1 MAQTVDEF
9 FSSPGQ
15 VSARRTSRILEILK
29 DAAPDYNNVDPQG
42 RLASAVENLTDDH
55 RKALVAWAESRDM
68 RSVVNIGPGRADKII
83 DSGKFYTPHDKVPGA
98 AHTGR
103 MVSEE
108 ELRVIRAGA
117 ETRLGLP
124 YYDAS
129 MQDDPIKGLRPV
141 SGENLP
147 KSFFDVQP
155 NLMRQIYGQDVPIMH
170 PYAYGGSLMQREFGF
185 AGFARP
191 EGTRSSGGRYDRLIL
206 RSETAGRASIHP
218 RDFLSDNKS
227 APATSLSDI
236 SNPEKSIGMFAGSS
250 PEDISDV
257 TKVGADDVL
266 GWTTDPRDFAKFET
280 LTLGVGMEDI
290 EAIISHPEHID
301 ASSMPENLQKLSQAN
316 TVNGTSYDFGKMLHQ
331 SEQRIKAS
339 QYGIDYVHGVFDDV
353 EFHNPH
359 MTKSF
364 MERRESLFKGTGITA
379 SAGETPFEVYVKAIR
394 HTLENGG
401 DADGL
406 HGLADA
412 DRPFAIGEIDKH
424 LEAYN
429 KHKSF
434 KFGATTDAVEKI
446 NFGKMSDINRTS
458 IPLVRG
464 MAETERLA
472 GRLAAQRKVLA
483 TSYSPEMVENIINEQ
498 FSIKE
503 MFTKQGFRGEELEA
517 KISEYKE
524 MNIFPRRGDSIE
536 NTAWRVAN
544 RQVPQTVEE
553 GVEVAVRR
561 SGATRGLLEASTEA
575 SSHVASGTGGSR
587 LLRTAGAALSILRK
601 RF

>member
-29 DAAPDYNNVDPQG
+29 DAAPDYNNVAPSGSGISHTIEGFTDEHG
-42 RLASAVENLTDDH
+42 RVLRD
-55 RKALVAWAESRDM
+55 WAESRDM

-83 DSGKFYTPHDKVPGA
+83 DSGKFYTPHDK
-98 AHTGR
+98 
-103 MVSEE
+103 
-108 ELRVIRAGA
+108 IAGA
-117 ETRLGLP
+117 SYTGKGTVTEARLREMRAVVETRIGLP
-124 YYDAS
+124 YYDSAI
-129 MQDDPIKGLRPV
+129 QDDPVKGLRPV

-155 NLMRQIYGQDVPIMH
+155 NIMKQIHGQDVPIMH
-170 PYAYGGSLMQREFGF
+170 PYAYGSALMDREVGF

-191 EGTRSSGGRYDRLIL
+191 EGGRSGGRYDRLIL
-206 RSETAGRASIHP
+206 RSETAGRSSITAG
-218 RDFLSDNKS
+218 DSLSNS
-227 APATSLSDI
+227 NPLIPLSDI
-236 SNPEKSIGMFAGSS
+236 STPEKSVFLFGTSS
-250 PEDISDV
+250 PEAISDA
-257 TKVGADDVL
+257 TKVGAEDIMNWSV
-266 GWTTDPRDFAKFET
+266 DPSDFRKYET
-280 LTLGVGMEDI
+280 MTLGVGMEDI

-301 ASSMPENLQKLSQAN
+301 AASMPENLQKLSKAN
-316 TVNGTSYDFGKMLHQ
+316 TINGSSYDFGKMLHQ

-364 MERRESLFKGTGITA
+364 MEMNKYKDLFEGTGITP
-379 SAGETPFEVYVKAIR
+379 SAGETPFEVYAKAIR
-394 HTLENGG
+394 HNLQAGNRTL
-401 DADGL
+401 
-406 HGLADA
+406 GLAGITDA
-412 DRPFAIGEIDKH
+412 DRPFAIDQIDQH

-446 NFGKMSDINRTS
+446 NFGKMSDINTRA
-458 IPLVRG
+458 IPLARS
-464 MAETERLA
+464 MANTERLA
-472 GRLAAQRKVLA
+472 SKIAKQREALAK
-483 TSYSPEMVENIINEQ
+483 SYSPEMVEEIIREQ
-498 FSIKE
+498 FGPKE
-503 MFTKQGFRGEELEA
+503 ILTKQGFRGEELGA
-517 KISEYKE
+517 KVSQY
-524 MNIFPRRGDSIE
+524 GDSME
-536 NTAWRVAN
+536 NTAARVAN

-553 GVEVAVRR
+553 GVEVAVRS

-587 LLRTAGAALSILRK
+587 MLRTAGAALSILRK

>member
-1 MAQTVDEF
+1 MAQTIDEF

-29 DAAPDYNNVDPQG
+29 DAAPNYNNVDPQG
-42 RLASAVENLTDDH
+42 RLASAVEKLTDDH
-55 RKALVAWAESRDM
+55 RKALQDWAESRDM
-68 RSVVNIGPGRADKII
+68 RSVVNIQPGRADKII
-83 DSGKFYTPHDKVPGA
+83 DSGKFYTPHDKVAGA
-98 AHTGR
+98 AWTGKGA
-103 MVSEE
+103 VTEE
-108 ELRVIRAGA
+108 RLREMRAGA

-124 YYDAS
+124 FYDSAI
-129 MQDDPIKGLRPV
+129 QDDPIKGLRPA

-155 NLMRQIYGQDVPIMH
+155 NLMRQIHGQDVPIMH
-170 PYAYGGSLMQREFGF
+170 PYAYGSKLMEREVGF

-191 EGTRSSGGRYDRLIL
+191 QGGGSGGRYDRLIL

-218 RDFLSDNKS
+218 RDFLHDNTTS
-227 APATSLSDI
+227 PAVSLSDI
-236 SNPEKSIGMFAGSS
+236 SNPEKSIGIFGGGSS
-250 PEDISDV
+250 PESISDV
-257 TKVGADDVL
+257 TKVGAEDIMSYKFS
-266 GWTTDPRDFAKFET
+266 PRDFAKFET

-301 ASSMPENLQKLSQAN
+301 VSSMPENLQKLSRAN
-316 TVNGTSYDFGKMLHQ
+316 TIHGSSYDFGKMLHQ

-339 QYGIDYVHGVFDDV
+339 QYGIDYVQGTFDDV

-364 MERRESLFKGTGITA
+364 MERRQSMFKGTGITA
-379 SAGETPFEVYVKAIR
+379 SAGETPFEVYVKSIR
-394 HTLENGG
+394 HALETGG
-401 DADGL
+401 EADGL
-406 HGLADA
+406 AGLADA

-434 KFGATTDAVEKI
+434 KFGATTDAVEGL
-446 NFGKMSDINRTS
+446 NFGKMSDINRRN
-458 IPLVRG
+458 IPLAKS
-464 MAETERLA
+464 MAENERLA
-472 GRLAAQRKVLA
+472 ARIASQREILSKSFPPEKVEAIML
-483 TSYSPEMVENIINEQ
+483 EQ
-498 FSIKE
+498 FSSREILS
-503 MFTKQGFRGEELEA
+503 QRGFRGEALEA
-517 KISEYKE
+517 KVAQY
-524 MNIFPRRGDSIE
+524 GDSME
-536 NTAWRVAN
+536 NTAARVAN

-587 LLRTAGAALSILRK
+587 MLRTAGAALSILRK

>member
-124 YYDAS
+124 YYNPS

-155 NLMRQIYGQDVPIMH
+155 NLMRQIHGQDVPIMH
-170 PYAYGGSLMQREFGF
+170 PYAYGSSLMQREIGF

-250 PEDISDV
+250 PEAISDV

-266 GWTTDPRDFAKFET
+266 NWTIDPRDFAKFET

-316 TVNGTSYDFGKMLHQ
+316 TINGSSYDFGKMLHQ

-339 QYGIDYVHGVFDDV
+339 QHGIDYVHGVFDDV

-364 MERRESLFKGTGITA
+364 MEMNKYKDLFEGTGITP
-379 SAGETPFEVYVKAIR
+379 SAGETPFEVYAKAIR
-394 HTLENGG
+394 HNLQAGNE
-401 DADGL
+401 AV
-406 HGLADA
+406 GLAGITDA
-412 DRPFAIGEIDKH
+412 DRPFAIDQIDQH

-434 KFGATTDAVEKI
+434 KFGATTDAVEGL
-446 NFGKMSDINRTS
+446 NFGKMSDINRTN
-458 IPLVRG
+458 IPLARS

-472 GRLAAQRKVLA
+472 SRIAKQREILA
-483 TSYSPEMVENIINEQ
+483 TSYSPEMVEEIIREH
-498 FSIKE
+498 FGPKE
-503 MFTKQGFRGEELEA
+503 ILTKQGFRGQELEA
-517 KISEYKE
+517 KVSQY
-524 MNIFPRRGDSIE
+524 GDSME
-536 NTAWRVAN
+536 NTAARVAN
-544 RQVPQTVEE
+544 GQVPQTVEE
-553 GVEVAVRR
+553 GVEVTVRR

>member
-29 DAAPDYNNVDPQG
+29 DAAPNYNNVDPEG

-55 RKALVAWAESRDM
+55 RKALGAWAESRDM
-68 RSVVNIGPGRADKII
+68 RSVVNIQPGKADKII
-83 DSGKFYTPHDKVPGA
+83 DSGKFYTPHDKIAGA
-98 AHTGR
+98 AHTGG
-103 MVSEE
+103 MVTEE
-108 ELRVIRAGA
+108 RLREMRAGA

-124 YYDAS
+124 FYDAS
-129 MQDDPIKGLRPV
+129 IQDDPIKGLRPA

-155 NLMRQIYGQDVPIMH
+155 NLMRQIHGQDVPIMH
-170 PYAYGGSLMQREFGF
+170 PYAYGGSLMQREVGF
-185 AGFARP
+185 AGFARAK
-191 EGTRSSGGRYDRLIL
+191 GARDSGGRYDRLIL

-218 RDFLSDNKS
+218 RDFLADNKN
-227 APATSLSDI
+227 APALSLSDI
-236 SNPEKSIGMFAGSS
+236 SNPEKSIGMFAGLS
-250 PEDISDV
+250 PEAISDV
-257 TKVGADDVL
+257 TKVGAEDIMNWSV
-266 GWTTDPRDFAKFET
+266 DPRDFAKFET

-301 ASSMPENLQKLSQAN
+301 VSSMPENLQKLSKAN
-316 TVNGTSYDFGKMLHQ
+316 TIHGSNYDFGKMLHQ

-339 QYGIDYVHGVFDDV
+339 QYGIDYVHGAFDDV
-353 EFHNPH
+353 ELHNPH

-364 MERRESLFKGTGITA
+364 MKMDKYADIFEGTGITP
-379 SAGETPFEVYVKAIR
+379 SAGETPFEVYAKAIR
-394 HTLENGG
+394 HNLQAGNRTLGL
-401 DADGL
+401 DGIT
-406 HGLADA
+406 DA
-412 DRPFAIGEIDKH
+412 DRPFAINQIDQH
-424 LEAYN
+424 LEAYG

-446 NFGKMSDINRTS
+446 NFGKMSDINRTN
-458 IPLVRG
+458 IPFARG

-472 GRLAAQRKVLA
+472 SRITKQREILAK
-483 TSYSPEMVENIINEQ
+483 SFSPEIVENIIDEQ
-498 FSIKE
+498 FSSKE
-503 MFTKQGFRGEELEA
+503 IFTQRGFKGEELEA
-517 KISEYKE
+517 KVSQY
-524 MNIFPRRGDSIE
+524 GDSME

-587 LLRTAGAALSILRK
+587 MLRTAGAALSILRK

>member
-1 MAQTVDEF
+1 MSQTVDEF

-15 VSARRTSRILEILK
+15 VSARRTSRMLEILK
-29 DAAPDYNNVDPQG
+29 DAAPNYNNVDPQG

-55 RKALVAWAESRDM
+55 RKALGAWAESRDL
-68 RSVVNIGPGRADKII
+68 RSVVNMGPGRADKII
-83 DSGKFYTPHDKVPGA
+83 DSGKFYTPHDKVAGA
-98 AHTGR
+98 AYTGR
-103 MVSEE
+103 GMTSEE
-108 ELRVIRAGA
+108 NLRALRSSA

-124 YYDAS
+124 YYDPAI
-129 MQDDPIKGLRPV
+129 QADPIKGLRPV

-155 NLMRQIYGQDVPIMH
+155 NLMRQIHGQDVPIMH
-170 PYAYGGSLMQREFGF
+170 PYAYGSSLMEREVGF

-191 EGTRSSGGRYDRLIL
+191 VNGRGGGRYDRLIL
-206 RSETAGRASIHP
+206 RSETAGRSSIHP
-218 RDFLSDNKS
+218 RDFLSDNKT
-227 APATSLSDI
+227 APAVSLSDI
-236 SNPEKSIGMFAGSS
+236 SNPEKSVGLFGTAS
-250 PEDISDV
+250 PEVISDV
-257 TKVGADDVL
+257 TKVGAEDVMSYKVN
-266 GWTTDPRDFAKFET
+266 PREFAKFET

-301 ASSMPENLQKLSQAN
+301 VSSMPENLQKLSRAN
-316 TVNGTSYDFGKMLHQ
+316 TVHGSSYDFGIMLHQ

-339 QYGIDYVHGVFDDV
+339 QYGIDYVHGTFDDV
-353 EFHNPH
+353 ELHNPH

-364 MERRESLFKGTGITA
+364 MKMDKYADIFEGTGITP
-379 SAGETPFEVYVKAIR
+379 SAGETPFEVYAKAIR
-394 HTLENGG
+394 HNLQAGNETL
-401 DADGL
+401 GL
-406 HGLADA
+406 RGLADA

-434 KFGATTDAVEKI
+434 KFGATTDRVEGL
-446 NFGKMSDINRTS
+446 NFGKMSDINRRS
-458 IPLVRG
+458 VPMARS
-464 MAETERLA
+464 MAENERLA
-472 GRLAAQRKVLA
+472 ARIASQREILSK
-483 TSYSPEMVENIINEQ
+483 SFPPETVETIIGEQ
-498 FSIKE
+498 FSSKE
-503 MFTKQGFRGEELEA
+503 IFTQRGFRGEALEA
-517 KISEYKE
+517 KVAQY
-524 MNIFPRRGDSIE
+524 GDSME
-536 NTAWRVAN
+536 NTAARVAN

-587 LLRTAGAALSILRK
+587 MLRTAGAALSILRK